1 VLTNTGGTRL
11 TISDRT
17 DSFDS
22 VQVSAR
28 SGLGIVL
35 APGEETSI
43 RTRWCSA
50 NSTEH
55 QTQTSFTGSDDAN
68 NRISV
73 TGPVVHLMAR

>member
-11 TISDRT
+11 TISDRA

-35 APGEETSI
+35 TPGAQTSI

-55 QTQTSFTGSDDAN
+55 QTQTSFIGSDDAG

-73 TGPVVHLMAR
+73 TGPVVRLMAQ